1 MGILSTTPDGLDAP
15 PPAPGGGPRRV
26 RPVAWFSPGQ
36 LWRTGREVAQG
47 TVFARFADKR
57 DVEAMAP
64 LQVYDLSGL
73 DPAGPDDRPFVVDYV
88 ADTGDGY
95 DATFAVAAH
104 VARGAWAPDAGTP
117 ATSLLLFGGD
127 EVYPVASVPEYRARL
142 VTPYAQAWQ
151 AFSPGPVF
159 AVPGPTPDG
168 QPSRPP
174 FVLAVPGNH
183 DWYDGLAAFRRMF
196 CETWVRDG
204 GTSSSTSVPPQ
215 DFGSVD
221 RFAGGWSC
229 IQSRSYWAARLP
241 HGWWVWGIDIQ
252 LDAPIDAAQLAYFR
266 RAVTALRGDDQIV
279 LCTARPSWVDEDADT
294 QDWTSNK
301 QVLVWFLDRVLGPEH
316 RHRVRLL
323 VSGDKHHY
331 VRYTRE
337 DADAPADGSA
347 DGSAGGSARPDHL
360 VTCGSGGAYLS
371 STHHVEPEIVMRWDP
386 VPPRVPVRYSAR
398 ETFPSAEESRAV
410 RNRRWLRTA
419 YVNTAGLPALV
430 SGVYAAG
437 AVAVATRSNGWG
449 QLLGVLVLA
458 VLGGLFLYGVS
469 GRDQASTPTATA
481 LAAAHVGVHT
491 GLVAAVWWLSSLWW
505 APDDGLAGRLLD
517 LALSAATATAAGL
530 VGTGVLAGYLA
541 VADVLGMHHNE
552 AFSGLG
558 VEDYKAHLRMTFTA
572 ERLQV
577 QVFAV
582 RAVPRGQD
590 AAATAAAFTVVDTF
604 EVVRAGARAPSV
616 VALPPDVQVAP

>member
-1 MGILSTTPDGLDAP
+1 MGILSTTPDGLDVP
-15 PPAPGGGPRRV
+15 PPAPGGPRRA

-64 LQVYDLSGL
+64 RQFYDLSAVA
-73 DPAGPDDRPFVVDYV
+73 DADEPFVVDYV

-104 VARGAWAPDAGTP
+104 VARGAWAPDDGTP
-117 ATSLLLFGGD
+117 AASLLLFGGD

-142 VTPYAQAWQ
+142 VTPYAHAWQ
-151 AFSPGPVF
+151 AFSPGPTF

-168 QPSRPP
+168 QPARAPY
-174 FVLAVPGNH
+174 VLAVPGNH

-204 GTSSSTSVPPQ
+204 GTSSDTLQPQ
-215 DFGSVD
+215 HLGSVD

-229 IQSRSYWAARLP
+229 LQSRSYWAARLP

-266 RAVTALRGDDQIV
+266 RAVTQLHGDDQIV

-294 QDWTSNK
+294 EDWTSNK

-316 RHRVRLL
+316 RHRVRML

-337 DADAPADGSA
+337 DVAAPADA
-347 DGSAGGSARPDHL
+347 AATAAPSARPDHL

-386 VPPRVPVRYSAR
+386 VPPRVPVRYTAR
-398 ETFPSAEESRAV
+398 ERYPSAAQSRAV

-430 SGVYAAG
+430 TGVYAAG

-449 QLLGVLVLA
+449 QLLGVLVAA
-458 VLGGLFLYGVS
+458 VLVGLFGYGLS
-469 GRDQASTPTATA
+469 GRDTASRATA
-481 LAAAHVGVHT
+481 VALATGHVAVHA
-491 GLVAAVWWLSSLWW
+491 GLVAAVWWLSSSWW
-505 APDDGLAGRLLD
+505 AVTDDWPGRLLD

-530 VGTGVLAGYLA
+530 LGTGVLAGYLA
-541 VADVLGMHHNE
+541 LADVLGMHHNE

-572 ERLQV
+572 AGIHVE
-577 QVFAV
+577 VFAV
-582 RAVPRGQD
+582 GAVPRGQD
-590 AAATAAAFTVVDTF
+590 AAATAAAFTVVDAF
-604 EVVRAGARAPSV
+604 DVVRPGPRTPSV
-616 VALPPDVQVAP
+616 VSLPPDVQVAP